1 MQKLRKAAVLV
12 AALGSIGLLAAGTAQ
27 AHDGGKGGRGGDF
40 FDIKQSTTCTSHDG
54 NVDVLG
60 QVGILNGLG
69 GNLLNGEG
77 NAGSQQTSMGSS
89 MGCSNSA
96 FSK

>member
-1 MQKLRKAAVLV
+1 MHKLRNAAVLV
-12 AALGSIGLLAAGTAQ
+12 AALSSVGLLSAGAAHAG
-27 AHDGGKGGRGGDF
+27 GGKGDDGGRF
-40 FDIKQSTTCTSHDG
+40 SVLQSSNCRSHDT

-77 NAGSQQTSMGSS
+77 NPGAQETSIGSS
-89 MGCSNSA
+89 MGCSNSVGG
-96 FSK
+96 K